1 MPFRQLEVLSAY
13 TKWGALILLSYK
25 LSSVTLKYSQ
35 VKRTAHIR
43 HQCRKATVLS
53 CNRCLLNTRVE
64 KIEKY
69 FNIEY
74 NFDHQI
80 SKSKC
85 WYRNNCLHILKRAV
99 TSVFMLFT
107 KQLTKW
113 QVDEM

>member
-53 CNRCLLNTRVE
+53 CNRCLLNTGVKENERHLD
-64 KIEKY
+64 I
-69 FNIEY
+69 
-74 NFDHQI
+74 D
-80 SKSKC
+80 
-85 WYRNNCLHILKRAV
+85 
-99 TSVFMLFT
+99 
-107 KQLTKW
+107 
-113 QVDEM
+113 